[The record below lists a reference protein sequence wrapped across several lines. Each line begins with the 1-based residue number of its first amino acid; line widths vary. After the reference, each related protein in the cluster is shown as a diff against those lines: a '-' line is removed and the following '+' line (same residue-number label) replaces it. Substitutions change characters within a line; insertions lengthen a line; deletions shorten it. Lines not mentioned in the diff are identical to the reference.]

1 MLNNDEKTVKFIK
14 FDIMIRREKQ
24 NDLKENKTTVFWDTI
39 LKEKIKPEDSNSVEN
54 YVEKTIIKETPENK
68 EIKKEDRPV

>member
-39 LKEKIKPEDSNSVEN
+39 LKEKIKPEDANSVEN